1 MEIFIIFILI
11 LLNGIFAM
19 SEIAMVSAR
28 KLKLKNQSRKGD
40 KRAKRALRLIHN
52 PDRFF
57 STVQIGITFIG
68 ILTGIIS
75 GGRITDNVAAF
86 IQRSSTLA
94 PYSDSLA
101 TVVVLILVTYFTLVL
116 GELVPKRLGMAV
128 PEKIVKIMGNPMKL
142 VSTIAFPFIGVLSKS
157 SALLVSVL
165 GVKNIEN
172 VITEEEIKAM
182 ISEGTTSGTID
193 EGEQDIIERVF
204 HLDDRSITSLMTH
217 RSDVIWLD
225 VNESPEKYRS
235 SILKELHSVYPVCEG
250 QIDEILGVIYTRDLY
265 LHPEGTTLRQLMKK
279 PLFIP
284 ENNTAFQVMEKFK
297 FGRTNFGLIVDEYG
311 DFLGMIT
318 MKDILEAIVGD
329 MPEEDETDFEITDRK
344 DGTYLVDAQIPF
356 YDFLSYFEKEDWIND
371 EEQQE
376 FDTLA
381 GFILYHLEH
390 IPFEG
395 EKVNW
400 RGFLF
405 EIVDM
410 DGHRIDKILVA
421 IAPRPEEKKKDNENE
436 EGEED
441 TE

>member
-1 MEIFIIFILI
+1 MEILIIFILI
-11 LLNGIFAM
+11 LLNGLFAM

-28 KLKLKNQSRKGD
+28 KIKLKGQSQKGD
-40 KRAKRALRLIHN
+40 KGAKGALSLIRN

-57 STVQIGITFIG
+57 STVQIGITLIG
-68 ILTGIIS
+68 ILTGIFS
-75 GGRITDNVAAF
+75 GDAITDRVAEWVGKIPSLSA
-86 IQRSSTLA
+86 
-94 PYSDSLA
+94 YSHSLA
-101 TVVVLILVTYFTLVL
+101 VIIVVVIITYFTLVL
-116 GELVPKRLGMAV
+116 GELVPKRIGMSA
-128 PEKIVKIMGNPMKL
+128 PEKIAKVMWRPMRFISK
-142 VSTIAFPFIGVLSKS
+142 VAFPFIWVLSKS
-157 SALLVSVL
+157 TSLFIKIL
-165 GVKNIEN
+165 GIKNTEN

-204 HLDDRSITSLMTH
+204 HLDDRTITSLMTH
-217 RSDVIWLD
+217 RSDVIWID
-225 VNESPEKYRS
+225 INDSAEKYRS

-265 LHPEGTTLRQLMKK
+265 LHPEGTPLRQLMKK

-284 ENNTAFQVMEKFK
+284 ENNSAFQVMEKFK
-297 FGRTNFGLIVDEYG
+297 FGKTNFGFIVDEYG

-356 YDFLSYFEKEDWIND
+356 YDFLTYFEKEDWIND

-390 IPFEG
+390 IPHEG

-400 RGFLF
+400 RGFVF

-410 DGHRIDKILVA
+410 DGHRIDKILVKLA
-421 IAPRPEEKKKDNENE
+421 GPND
-436 EGEED
+436 GEETEDWD
-441 TE
+441 TEST